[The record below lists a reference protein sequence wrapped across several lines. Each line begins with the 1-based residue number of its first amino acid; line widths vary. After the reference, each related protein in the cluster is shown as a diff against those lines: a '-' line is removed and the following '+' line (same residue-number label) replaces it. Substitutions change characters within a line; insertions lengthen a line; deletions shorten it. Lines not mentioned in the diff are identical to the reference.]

1 MTIIGPDGN
10 TITLEQLAQ
19 LQPTEQPT
27 ITTEETRPMANDP
40 QIVVTRLRLNH
51 FRGWDQVDV
60 EVGPGGTIFSGKE
73 ATGKSSFLFAIKA
86 AIEAEGIGAEV
97 LRFDAP
103 EGGVLLDMVKVEQ
116 ARRTA
121 MQIKRTIKRKG
132 SSKIELLGS
141 DGVPYPQPKAQID
154 AMFEGRRLDPLE
166 VYKVITDAKKLRQL
180 IMEANPVA
188 LTSDDMNKWCETEQ
202 EWNTDGHGQEVL
214 TRVREMYEGKR
225 TVASRACDQAK
236 AAVAIKAGEVDKLRV
251 EKPEAMTPEAAR
263 THVAAAERELAVL
276 RDRRRQASERD
287 AAAEGTRTRVAE
299 LRAKAEDLLAK
310 PEAVGPSD
318 DARDVAVEKLEA
330 AAKECSRI
338 RELLRV
344 AEEAEDK
351 AGAELSTMDKAR
363 LAANKMATD
372 AQSAIDQAAELEQS
386 IAPVPGA
393 DPQDLAEQIT
403 AAEGSLEAAQALVT
417 AAEATGKWRSAK
429 QELTTAEATQKTADD
444 EWTKL
449 DRIVKRL
456 SKDAPSELAKRSDM
470 IEGLD
475 VTPDAVLLDG
485 RNVTVLSGSERM
497 KFAVKLA
504 KRIAGKA
511 KILTVD
517 GMEAISPAEQP
528 AFVRECLDDGWVLFA
543 TVVADGPLQIVDAY
557 TFAGKTA

>member
-1 MTIIGPDGN
+1 
-10 TITLEQLAQ
+10 
-19 LQPTEQPT
+19 
-27 ITTEETRPMANDP
+27 
-40 QIVVTRLRLNH
+40 
-51 FRGWDQVDV
+51 
-60 EVGPGGTIFSGKE
+60 
-73 ATGKSSFLFAIKA
+73 
-86 AIEAEGIGAEV
+86 
-97 LRFDAP
+97 
-103 EGGVLLDMVKVEQ
+103 MVKVEQ

-188 LTSDDMNKWCETEQ
+188 LTSDDLNKWCETEQ

-318 DARDVAVEKLEA
+318 DARDVAVDDRRGQPE
-330 AAKECSRI
+330 R
-338 RELLRV
+338 RH
-344 AEEAEDK
+344 
-351 AGAELSTMDKAR
+351 
-363 LAANKMATD
+363 D
-372 AQSAIDQAAELEQS
+372 AQHAAGDVTGLEDRDG
-386 IAPVPGA
+386 VPSLSEVDGTGH
-393 DPQDLAEQIT
+393 T
-403 AAEGSLEAAQALVT
+403 A
-417 AAEATGKWRSAK
+417 RP
-429 QELTTAEATQKTADD
+429 TADD
-444 EWTKL
+444 GDL
-449 DRIVKRL
+449 NGID
-456 SKDAPSELAKRSDM
+456 
-470 IEGLD
+470 GQ
-475 VTPDAVLLDG
+475 VTHRG
-485 RNVTVLSGSERM
+485 RG
-497 KFAVKLA
+497 
-504 KRIAGKA
+504 
-511 KILTVD
+511 
-517 GMEAISPAEQP
+517 
-528 AFVRECLDDGWVLFA
+528 
-543 TVVADGPLQIVDAY
+543 
-557 TFAGKTA
+557 